1 MEIEPKEQKN
11 KLFELKSWTAVA
23 VWSWNIEVDQC
34 AIDRK
39 NLNEPCIVNFSLR
52 NAT

>member
-1 MEIEPKEQKN
+1 MEVENTGQGN
-11 KLFELKSWTAVA
+11 KMFELKSWTAVA

-39 NLNEPCIVNFSLR
+39 SLNE
-52 NAT
+52 